1 MQRRHLRRRCCSVPG
16 VRSRVR
22 VEGRACQACAQ
33 GFYKSGDA
41 CYPCGLTCKSC
52 RSGLDCDVCTDF
64 YARNDDG
71 ICMPGTGCQVAKDCG
86 PGHFCGQ
93 TKTCAKCMGSGKEC
107 QNDDSCDVC
116 DSGLDETKDCQE
128 RRPGG
133 LTIVENTTSATP
145 TAQCAKQLQDAAQLA
160 TSPMKQRQSKRACR
174 DARISRTA

>member
-93 TKTCAKCMGSGKEC
+93 TKTCAKCMGSGRSARTTIRATYAIR
-107 QNDDSCDVC
+107 DW
-116 DSGLDETKDCQE
+116 T
-128 RRPGG
+128 RPR
-133 LTIVENTTSATP
+133 IARSAGRVGQQQWKIP
-145 TAQCAKQLQDAAQLA
+145 PVPRQLRNVR
-160 TSPMKQRQSKRACR
+160 SNSKTLH
-174 DARISRTA
+174 SLPLLL